1 MDPFNIDTFRSAA
14 PYIYA
19 HQGRVFVVTIS
30 RATAES
36 GKLSEL
42 VQDLALLHTLGI
54 KLVLV
59 YAAGIELDEGPNCVD
74 TTRMQS
80 LQSEIAAQRT
90 QLESL
95 FSAGLINTPMAGMK
109 LHVVSGNFIHAKPA
123 GIIDGV
129 DSQHYG
135 EVRRVDSDAIQAQ
148 LSANNI
154 VLLSPTAY
162 SPSGEYFY
170 IDALNV
176 AAAVATSMPADKL
189 IFMMDEKTLQ
199 ASRGQRLKHLNLNQ
213 AQNLLQRRKSISTTV
228 RRYINLCLLYT
239 SPSPRDS

>member
-1 MDPFNIDTFRSAA
+1 
-14 PYIYA
+14 
-19 HQGRVFVVTIS
+19 
-30 RATAES
+30 
-36 GKLSEL
+36 
-42 VQDLALLHTLGI
+42 
-54 KLVLV
+54 
-59 YAAGIELDEGPNCVD
+59 
-74 TTRMQS
+74 MQS

-228 RRYINLCLLYT
+228 RRYINLAIDTCL
-239 SPSPRDS
+239 SQVPRVHLLSTTVRGALLHELFSLSLIHI